1 MPEMVLVVP
10 AAPHLDSYV
19 RALETGWSPD
29 STRGKEVANQQLAL
43 IRSDPAGFLASLDD
57 PEARGAPVELP
68 DGSTV
73 PRLPGVVRWMWDG
86 AFCGMIGF
94 RWQAGTAELPPSC
107 LGHIGYNV
115 VPWKRGQGHAT
126 RALSA
131 MLDQARDL
139 GLPWVELTTTPDNAS
154 SRHVIEANGGRLV
167 ERFAKLPAY
176 GGGAALRFR
185 IDL

>member
-1 MPEMVLVVP
+1 MPDMVLVTP
-10 AAPHLDSYV
+10 AAAHLDSYV
-19 RALETGWSPD
+19 QALETGWSPD
-29 STRGKEVANQQLAL
+29 STRGREAADQQLAL
-43 IRSDPAGFLASLDD
+43 IRTDPAAFLASLDD

-73 PRLPGVVRWMWDG
+73 PRLPGVIRWMWDG

-126 RALSA
+126 RALSM
-131 MLDQARDL
+131 MLGEARRV
-139 GLPWVELTTTPDNAS
+139 GMPWVELTTTPDNAS
-154 SRHVIEANGGRLV
+154 SRYVIEANDGRLV
-167 ERFAKLPAY
+167 ERFEKLPAY
-176 GGGAALRFR
+176 GGGEALRFR